1 MSRSPVEVIYGPL
14 VTERSYSLYQ
24 QGRYTFRVANSATK
38 PEIARALEEQYEA
51 QGVKV
56 AAVNTIN
63 MRGKVRR
70 TGRRGNEVVRI
81 HGRAKPAADAERL
94 RHRHGHNGNLA
105 FRTPARGSSG
115 HSLPRDVS
123 RYGSG
128 VQWREVSHR
137 PARRSV
143 IVGCGAD

>member
-1 MSRSPVEVIYGPL
+1 MSRSPVEVIIGPL

-24 QGRYTFRVANSATK
+24 QGRYTFRVANNATK

-70 TGRRGNEVVRI
+70 TGRRGVV
-81 HGRAKPAADAERL
+81 GRTSDWKKAVVTLKEGRL
-94 RHRHGHNGNLA
+94 EGLFG
-105 FRTPARGSSG
+105 
-115 HSLPRDVS
+115 
-123 RYGSG
+123 G
-128 VQWREVSHR
+128 V
-137 PARRSV
+137 
-143 IVGCGAD
+143 

>member
-24 QGRYTFRVANSATK
+24 EGRYTFRVANNATK
-38 PEIARALEEQYEA
+38 PEIARALEEQYET

-70 TGRRGNEVVRI
+70 TGRRGVV
-81 HGRAKPAADAERL
+81 GRTSDWKKAVVTLKEGRL
-94 RHRHGHNGNLA
+94 EGLFG
-105 FRTPARGSSG
+105 
-115 HSLPRDVS
+115 
-123 RYGSG
+123 G
-128 VQWREVSHR
+128 V
-137 PARRSV
+137 
-143 IVGCGAD
+143 

>member
-24 QGRYTFRVANSATK
+24 QGRYTFRVANGATK

-56 AAVNTIN
+56 AAVNTIS

-70 TGRRGNEVVRI
+70 TGRRGVV
-81 HGRAKPAADAERL
+81 GRTSDWKKAVVTLKEGRL
-94 RHRHGHNGNLA
+94 EGLFG
-105 FRTPARGSSG
+105 
-115 HSLPRDVS
+115 
-123 RYGSG
+123 G
-128 VQWREVSHR
+128 V
-137 PARRSV
+137 
-143 IVGCGAD
+143 

>member
-1 MSRSPVEVIYGPL
+1 VIIGPL

-24 QGRYTFRVANSATK
+24 QGRYTFRVANNATK

-70 TGRRGNEVVRI
+70 TGRRGVV
-81 HGRAKPAADAERL
+81 GRTSDWKKAVVTLKEGRL
-94 RHRHGHNGNLA
+94 EGLFG
-105 FRTPARGSSG
+105 
-115 HSLPRDVS
+115 
-123 RYGSG
+123 G
-128 VQWREVSHR
+128 V
-137 PARRSV
+137 
-143 IVGCGAD
+143 